1 MFLDATLRRNE
12 KLVEMAVD
20 FHQAGLLEPDT
31 YVIDFDQIKRNAQ
44 RMLDEANAQNIELYF
59 MTKQIGRNPMIAQML
74 MDLGYAGAVVVDF
87 REAQT
92 MMKANI
98 KIGNIGHL
106 VQTPKSMLPKVIS
119 YGVEVFTVFS
129 MEKLKEINDAAK
141 TLNVKQ
147 DVILKVAGPNDMFY
161 SGQFSGVELSD
172 LDGFIEE
179 AKTLDHIA
187 IVGATAFPC
196 YLFDVEQNEL
206 KEMENYHS
214 VLKGIEVMKKHGLEI
229 KQINVPSTTS
239 KLTLELMK
247 EGPGTHGEPGHGLS
261 GTTPAHAH
269 FDLEELPSVLYLSEI
284 SHNFRGSAYCYGGG
298 HYRRSK
304 LKGALIVDSNN
315 QRKRVAVI
323 PPDDDSID
331 YYFEIPEVCTVS
343 ATVIMAFRFQI
354 FVTRS
359 KVALITGIQEGNP
372 EILGM
377 FDSQGRKL

>member
-1 MFLDATLRRNE
+1 MFLDATIRRNQ
-12 KLVEMAVD
+12 KLVETAITL
-20 FHQAGLLEPDT
+20 HQSGALEPDT
-31 YVIDFDQIKRNAQ
+31 YVIDFDQLKRNAKL
-44 RMLDEANAQNIELYF
+44 MLDEANTQGIELYF

-92 MMKANI
+92 MMNANI

-129 MEKLKEINDAAK
+129 MEKLREINDAAK
-141 TLNVKQ
+141 DLNVKQ
-147 DVILKVAGPNDMFY
+147 DVILKVAGPDDMFY

-172 LDGFIEE
+172 LDAFIEE
-179 AKTLDHIA
+179 AKQLDHVS

-196 YLFDVEQNEL
+196 YLFDIDKNEL

-214 VLKGIEVMKKHGLEI
+214 VLKGIDVMKKHGLEI

-239 KLTLELMK
+239 KLTLQLMK

-269 FDLEELPSVLYLSEI
+269 FDLEELPSVVYLSEI

-304 LKGALIVDSNN
+304 LIGALIVNRDNE
-315 QRKRVAVI
+315 RKRVSVI

-331 YYFEIPEVCTVS
+331 YYFEIPETCEIS

-359 KVALITGIQEGNP
+359 KVALITGIQEENP
-372 EILGM
+372 SVLGF